1 MTNLFES
8 IKKRNEFR
16 KNTKKALDSVLSF
29 SIGKGKE
36 NKFSTEFNIKDST
49 ATLLT
54 EGSVLYSD
62 GTMRCYLAKG
72 TLEKF
77 INGKNEY
84 LDNLD
89 NEYLGTVNIGHSDY
103 VSSPHRIVG
112 TWEKKNLHLVDLED
126 GRKAMEIDK
135 MTIDYQ
141 HPLIQILKN
150 SKAPI
155 GLSAEFYYHIDEE
168 ASENATQVLRQA
180 GIEDYVTVIDEI
192 CISDYAI
199 VGECGDVNASNL
211 FLEIGDDKVEDIK
224 EPVAD
229 KVEETETEE
238 TVETTKANE
247 TDETT
252 ETVETDETVEQTE
265 DKTVDKTE
273 DEENSM
279 EEVLSIIK
287 EIQEEIAK
295 LRTESKE
302 VAKENDTLKE
312 QLKAKETETKKMFN
326 AIKLDGAKQ
335 EVDETEE
342 AEDGYVFDPIGHL

>member
-224 EPVAD
+224 EPVVD
-229 KVEETETEE
+229 KAEETETEKTTKTDE
-238 TVETTKANE
+238 TVETTE
-247 TDETT
+247 TEK
-252 ETVETDETVEQTE
+252 TVETDETVEQ
-265 DKTVDKTE
+265 TE

-326 AIKLDGAKQ
+326 AIKLAGEEQ

-342 AEDGYVFDPIGHL
+342 TEDGYVFDPIGHL